1 MRAALNLLVVGAVL
15 TAAFVHYG
23 NHLPQLKQLAVP
35 PRSKEPNS
43 TESTDNDLARAI
55 AQNSD
60 STIIPNNQLVTVV
73 SPLQQLMD
81 NNNDN
86 EKPEKNAED
95 HTPHKPSPSDLIAPS
110 PVGTS
115 GVVLHKTFSV
125 AAAAH
130 FAFVIPAHAAT
141 PQLHGHYR
149 SFAHSD
155 GAQVG
160 DQTADVGFLL
170 MNEEQHA
177 EFMNGSADDVLLSL
191 NSSHDQDVNFALP
204 ASQSQPLKFYLV
216 FRNAPGE
223 SKKIVQAD
231 FAVDF

>member
-1 MRAALNLLVVGAVL
+1 MRAALNLLIVGAVL
-15 TAAFVHYG
+15 TAALIHYG

-35 PRSKEPNS
+35 PQSKEPNS
-43 TESTDNDLARAI
+43 TELKDNDLARAI

-60 STIIPNNQLVTVV
+60 PTTIPNDQLVTVV
-73 SPLQQLMD
+73 GPLQQFMD

-86 EKPEKNAED
+86 QKPEKPAED

-115 GVVLHKTFSV
+115 GIVMHKTFSV
-125 AAAAH
+125 ATAAN
-130 FAFVIPAHAAT
+130 FAFVIPPHAAT

-149 SFAHSD
+149 SFAHPD
-155 GAQVG
+155 GTQVG
-160 DQTADVGFLL
+160 DQNADVGFLL
-170 MNEEQHA
+170 MNEEQHG
-177 EFMNGSADDVLLSL
+177 EFVNGGADDVLLSL
-191 NSSHDQDVNFALP
+191 SSSHDQDVNFALP
-204 ASQSQPLKFYLV
+204 ASQNQPLKFYLV

-231 FAVDF
+231 FTVDF

>member
-1 MRAALNLLVVGAVL
+1 MRAALNLLIVGAVL

-35 PRSKEPNS
+35 PQSKEPNS
-43 TESTDNDLARAI
+43 TELKDNDLARAI
-55 AQNSD
+55 AENSD
-60 STIIPNNQLVTVV
+60 PTTISNDQLVTVV
-73 SPLQQLMD
+73 GPLQQFMN

-86 EKPEKNAED
+86 EKPEKPAED

-125 AAAAH
+125 AGAAK
-130 FAFVIPAHAAT
+130 FSFVIPAHAAT

-160 DQTADVGFLL
+160 DLSANVGFLL

-177 EFMNGSADDVLLSL
+177 EFVNGGADDVLLSL

-204 ASQSQPLKFYLV
+204 TSQNQPLKFYLV
-216 FRNAPGE
+216 FRNTPGE

-231 FAVDF
+231 FTVDF